1 MRLILF
7 LLAHVPV
14 IAVPQVQNVPGHR
27 CWSPCNICE
36 GHCNNDAEC
45 ASGLVCWK
53 RIGGRSVPGCELG
66 ADVYP
71 NRAYCIRDDE
81 CPPDANGNAVGRTL
95 GCGNKLSRIASAH
108 NTHVVPSLV
117 DVGQSGGACS
127 SSSICNL
134 CEGNCHSD
142 AECASGLVCWK
153 RMAQRHVPG
162 CAIGG
167 SGDIGGYWYCTHPCP
182 DDADGNPVK
191 YSWGCENKLSTVL
204 TSSNSANC
212 GISDGTLDI
221 WVNSAIATNEIYAF
235 STSTDFVVSG
245 QVSASGADIQGALA
259 AQSLTTK
266 IITSDN
272 IVDNA
277 IKSIHIEDGQVAT
290 GEIADDAIISAK
302 IAISAVNSLH
312 IQSDAILTRHI
323 GDGQITSN
331 KLNPNLQIGSI
342 YLTGSGQDQKIITPK
357 LVVSQDLTV
366 TGETTLN
373 DKITGHSLVL
383 TNVVSSTPYTPA
395 AYTNPA
401 SVIANGFIGGA
412 TIQKSLDATKYV
424 HAQGF
429 SVNSD
434 RRIKKNIVPVPDNY
448 ALDIIRK
455 LDAKYYS
462 YIDQRARG
470 TDKTIGFIAQEVQEL
485 LPIAASKTTDAIP
498 NKLRLVTPVWTHK
511 SDGLYNMHLPDRVEP
526 GVYKFYVSSDGRTEE
541 GIVLKTT
548 DGTTFVT
555 TQKYTK
561 VFLYGQQ
568 VDDFVMIDKDK
579 IFSVS
584 YAALQQVDK
593 NQISL
598 TERITQLENTI
609 KQLDDRILKLE
620 V

>member
-1 MRLILF
+1 MRLFLF
-7 LLAHVPV
+7 LLAIGHVF
-14 IAVPQVQNVPGHR
+14 AAPQVQNA
-27 CWSPCNICE
+27 PCSSSSKCNRCE
-36 GHCNNDAEC
+36 GHCSNDAEC

-53 RIGGRSVPGCELG
+53 RIGGHSVPGCELG
-66 ADVYP
+66 ADVEP
-71 NRAYCIRDDE
+71 NQAYCIRDDE

-117 DVGQSGGACS
+117 DVQQSGGACTTAS
-127 SSSICNL
+127 PCGLCQGDCNNDED
-134 CEGNCHSD
+134 C
-142 AECASGLVCWK
+142 SGSMKCFQ
-153 RMAQRHVPG
+153 RMAHRNIPG

-167 SGDIGGYWYCTHPCP
+167 SGDTWGYWYCTHPCP

-259 AQSLTTK
+259 ALSLTTK

-277 IKSIHIEDGQVAT
+277 IKSIHIEDGQVT
-290 GEIADDAIISAK
+290 SDEIADDAIISAK
-302 IAISAVNSLH
+302 IDTSAVNSLH

-323 GDGQITSN
+323 GDAEITSN

-342 YLTGSGQDQKIITPK
+342 YLTGSGSDQKIITPK
-357 LVVSQDLTV
+357 LVVSQTLTV
-366 TGETTLN
+366 TGETALN

-395 AYTNPA
+395 AYTNPD
-401 SVIANGFIGGA
+401 SVITNGFIGGA
-412 TIQKSLDATKYV
+412 TMQKSLDATKYV

-448 ALDIIRK
+448 ALDIIRR

-462 YIDQRARG
+462 YIDQRTRG
-470 TDKTIGFIAQEVQEL
+470 VDKTIGFIAQEVQEH
-485 LPIAASKTTDAIP
+485 LPIAASKTTDVIP
-498 NKLRLVTPVWTHK
+498 NKLRLITPIWTHK
-511 SDGLYNMHLPDRVEP
+511 SDGLYNMQVPDRVEP
-526 GVYKFYVSSDGRTEE
+526 GLYKFYVSSDVRTEE

-598 TERITQLENTI
+598 TQRIRQLENTI
-609 KQLDDRILKLE
+609 KQLNDRILKLE